1 MLLLFQ
7 VCFGVGV
14 GYAVISFFLGE
25 LLPAIGFDSGA
36 DLDADFDFG
45 VDFDSGFDVDT
56 DADFST
62 AGGNTVTPLKP
73 VCIAAFICVF
83 GGSGIIFLPRF
94 GPVLALMMAAT
105 AGLLIAWML
114 FKFLLVPLHNAQ
126 NTSTVEKQSLIG
138 SRAVV
143 TEKIPQGQFGKITYY
158 VNGNIY
164 SAPAKSE
171 SGNEIGR
178 NANVEITHIERNT
191 YFVSEAIAT
200 KHI

>member
-7 VCFGVGV
+7 VCFGVGI

-25 LLPAIGFDSGA
+25 LLELGGVDGGV
-36 DLDADFDFG
+36 DLDADFDFDLDLD
-45 VDFDSGFDVDT
+45 VGFDVDT

-83 GGSGIIFLPRF
+83 GGSGIILLPHF
-94 GPVLALMMAAT
+94 GQLTAFVLAGMA
-105 AGLLIAWML
+105 GYSVAWLL
-114 FKFLLVPLHNAQ
+114 FKFLLVPLYNAQ

-138 SRAVV
+138 AKAVV

-178 NANVEITHIERNT
+178 NSNVEITHIERNT
-191 YFVSEAIAT
+191 YFVSEAVMS
-200 KHI
+200 KHV

>member
-7 VCFGVGV
+7 VCFGVGI

-25 LLPAIGFDSGA
+25 LFELGGVDGGV
-36 DLDADFDFG
+36 DLDADFDFDIDLD
-45 VDFDSGFDVDT
+45 VGFDT
-56 DADFST
+56 DAEFST
-62 AGGNTVTPLKP
+62 AGGNSVTPLKP

-83 GGSGIIFLPRF
+83 GGSGMIFLPNF
-94 GPVLALMMAAT
+94 GPLLALMLAAT
-105 AGLLIAWML
+105 SGLIIAWML
-114 FKFLLVPLHNAQ
+114 FKFLLVPLHKAQ

-138 SRAVV
+138 SKAVV

-171 SGNEIGR
+171 NGSEISR
-178 NANVEITHIERNT
+178 NANVEITHIEKNT
-191 YFVSEAIAT
+191 YFVTDIALP
-200 KHI
+200 KQA